1 MPLKI
6 LWPCMKKRKKKL
18 KLKTRK
24 ILVKKKSLARVAL
37 RRVVK
42 IVKRKVWASR
52 ARAVMSKR
60 AAPPKNLPLWDN
72 TFSPLPAI
80 FASVKTEPA
89 TLAPEPAAEEQ
100 VLATAEEAIFAIA
113 ETEEQEVELKVKVGS
128 HATSTHVLKLG
139 AVVPQIADRREN
151 DIKLFFEQSDYKRKP
166 SIFKRLNARFL
177 GSFSSEREVRVLS
190 PARPRLVENIL
201 DELLLINLA
210 EIAVTA
216 TRWAFTLYFSVLV
229 RLADSVFW
237 VVGKF
242 AREEKMEHFA
252 YSSEARTEFTP
263 MLLPKTAAVP
273 PRARV
278 APIRIG
284 VLQRLPFLHFSPPPR
299 SERAIASFILL
310 AFVFI
315 LPLRIVSTYSE
326 VKRTK
331 SLILQKSVRAFEAL
345 GNSWSQVGNLESAS
359 AAFEEA
365 SRGFDSVLKDVE
377 ETHRVLQ
384 RVASLLPEGDQLEA
398 GKALLLAGSLTS
410 ASAQVLSGR
419 LANLNDKALPPSD
432 RVHQL
437 GESLRTAL
445 PLLLQAREKL
455 DTISLSIIPGGFRGE
470 AVAAMSLLN
479 NVIRGVENSE
489 AATGALEY
497 ILGRIEPRRY
507 LVVFQNNTE
516 LRPSGGFIGSFAE
529 LDMREG
535 EVTKL
540 WMPGGG
546 SYDLQGTLRATLMPP
561 EPLGLIAERWEF
573 QDANWFPDFPT
584 TAKKLMWFYE
594 KSGGPTVDGVIAL
607 TTSVVEKLLAVTGPI
622 EMPEYGKIITADNFW
637 LETQKAVELEY
648 DREENKPK
656 QFLADLAP
664 KLIEKLKSHDPKV
677 FFALAKALNETI
689 GEKHFQIYLRDQ
701 EVQEV
706 VTHLGW
712 AGELKSNSGDFLTVV
727 NTNIAGGKTDTSIRE
742 HINHLA
748 EVDENGRVKVTL
760 QVTRTHE
767 GVKGELFRGVR
778 NVDYVRVYVPE
789 GAVLLSSEGFKR
801 PDPSLWSKPTEGA
814 VADPDLVALEASA
827 IEEPNSGTLVSHEFG
842 RTVFGNWIMVDPG
855 ESATY
860 KLTYELPFRV
870 TFKESEKDLLEKLGL
885 REPLEPQASY
895 SLLVLKQAGTTRTTL
910 EHGVLMPPSW
920 NRIWEYPDMDNAPGH
935 LDRDRFFGT
944 VVTR

>member
-1 MPLKI
+1 MKKWKKKIPPKANAPRVQKFKAKKI
-6 LWPCMKKRKKKL
+6 LAKN
-18 KLKTRK
+18 
-24 ILVKKKSLARVAL
+24 KSLARVAL

-42 IVKRKVWASR
+42 IVKRKVRVRASQIK
-52 ARAVMSKR
+52 ASKR
-60 AAPPKNLPLWDN
+60 TAPPENLPW
-72 TFSPLPAI
+72 FSNAFYPPQFSLEP
-80 FASVKTEPA
+80 VKIEPI
-89 TLAPEPAAEEQ
+89 TLAEPIVEEQ
-100 VLATAEEAIFAIA
+100 ILETNEEAVLPIL
-113 ETEEQEVELKVKVGS
+113 ETEDQEVELKVKVGAHPS
-128 HATSTHVLKLG
+128 SAHVLKLG
-139 AVVPQIADRREN
+139 SVVPEIVDRQEN
-151 DIKLFFEQSDYKRKP
+151 DIKLFFEQSHYNKRP
-166 SIFKRLNARFL
+166 SVFKRMAARLL
-177 GSFSSEREVRVLS
+177 GVFGSEREVRVLA
-190 PARPRLVENIL
+190 PTRPRLVENIL

-216 TRWAFTLYFSVLV
+216 IRWAFSLYFSVLV
-229 RLADSVFW
+229 RLADSIFW
-237 VVGKF
+237 FAGKF
-242 AREEKMEHFA
+242 AREEK
-252 YSSEARTEFTP
+252 EARTAFTP
-263 MLLPKTAAVP
+263 MLLPKTV
-273 PRARV
+273 ARPSRTLK
-278 APIRIG
+278 APVRRG
-284 VLQRLPFLHFSPPPR
+284 ALQRLPFLHFSPPPR

-331 SLILQKSVRAFEAL
+331 SVILQKSVRAFEAL

-384 RVASLLPEGDQLEA
+384 KVASLLPEGDQLEA

-455 DTISLSIIPGGFRGE
+455 DTISLSIIPGEFRGE
-470 AVAAMSLLN
+470 AVAAMSLLD

-489 AATGALEY
+489 SATGALEY

-507 LVVFQNNTE
+507 LIVFQNNTE

-535 EVTKL
+535 EVTRL

-637 LETQKAVELEY
+637 IETQKAVELEY

-664 KLIEKLKSHDPKV
+664 KLIEKLKSHDPKI

-689 GEKHFQIYLRDQ
+689 GEKHFQIYLRDKL
-701 EVQEV
+701 VQEV

-789 GAVLLSSEGFKR
+789 GATLLSAEGFRR
-801 PDPSLWSKPTEGA
+801 PDPSLWSTPLENA
-814 VADPDLVALEASA
+814 LPDSDLAALEVSA
-827 IEEPNSGTLVSHEFG
+827 IEEPSSRTLVSHEFG

-855 ESATY
+855 ESVTY
-860 KLTYELPFRV
+860 KLIYELPFRV
-870 TFKESEKDLLEKLGL
+870 TFKETEKDWLEKIGL
-885 REPLEPQASY
+885 REESEPQASY
-895 SLLVLKQAGTTRTTL
+895 SLLVSKQAGTTRTTL
-910 EHGVLMPPSW
+910 EHRVLLPPSW
-920 NRIWEYPDMDNAPGH
+920 NSIWKYPDMENAPNH
-935 LDRDRFFGT
+935 LNRDSFFGIVAT
-944 VVTR
+944 Q